1 MKNFKILFS
10 TLLLVVIT
18 TSCTFA
24 QKREI
29 IEKDYPIQ
37 SFNSV
42 KADIVGNIIYTQS
55 NNVNVR
61 AEGDTEMVDNLKVT
75 EKSGVLTLTN
85 KQKLRKTGKKRLT
98 IYISSPN
105 IEDINMDGV
114 GNFVLE
120 GTVSAE
126 NLTIAFEGVGDF
138 KAMQLQSNSIVASY
152 EGVGNLKLG
161 GTIDLLELT
170 SEGVGSI
177 DTHKLEAKNAIIRA
191 EGVGSVKCF
200 ASESIDINNS
210 GVGSVTYYGNPTVKN
225 SNNSGIGKIRAGK

>member
-37 SFNSV
+37 SFTSV

-75 EKSGVLTLTN
+75 ENSGVLTLTN
-85 KQKLRKTGKKRLT
+85 KHKLKNKGKKKVT
-98 IYISSPN
+98 VYISSPA
-105 IEDINMDGV
+105 IEEIEMDGV
-114 GNFVLE
+114 GNFILE
-120 GTVSAE
+120 GSVTAE
-126 NLTIAFEGVGDF
+126 NLTIDFEGVGDF
-138 KAMQLQSNSIVASY
+138 KAMQLQSNSVYASY

-161 GTIDLLELT
+161 GTTDLLEVT
-170 SEGVGSI
+170 SEGVGSV
-177 DTHKLEAKNAIIRA
+177 DTQKLEAKNAIIRA

-200 ASESIDINNS
+200 ASESIDINNK